1 MLGLKLWSVVVGSQI
16 LHLLVYLS
24 ILGGL
29 LVLLLVQKLKRD
41 RRIGLKARVDVSY
54 ELNEI

>member
-1 MLGLKLWSVVVGSQI
+1 MLGLKLWSVVVGCQI